1 MGEEEEQEEEKEA
14 VAAAS
19 ARKVLEAAAAAAARP
34 SCVSLPQSQGRREG
48 GTVVI
53 RSSFLYRGG
62 NAAAGHRRLRG
73 QQDGERAAQ
82 GQEGRALQVP
92 EEEAQI

>member
-1 MGEEEEQEEEKEA
+1 MGEEEQEEEKEA

-19 ARKVLEAAAAAAARP
+19 ARKVLEAAAAARP

-73 QQDGERAAQ
+73 RQDGERAAQ
-82 GQEGRALQVP
+82 GQEGRAVQVP